1 MKTQLF
7 LSSLDDYHT
16 SIIATDITIN
26 IKETNKSFELSVWAT
41 NKQTKKHPDY
51 CQMSVIFV

>member
-26 IKETNKSFELSVWAT
+26 IKETNKSFELSV
-41 NKQTKKHPDY
+41 
-51 CQMSVIFV
+51 